1 MVYGRNDGGIKMNVD
16 LGLCIVF
23 AFAEIGVFLLGVLGF
38 QILYPKVDEQYDQ
51 FIYRI
56 NIFSRQNG
64 FVGTVDVLRSD
75 LLKESK
81 I

>member
-1 MVYGRNDGGIKMNVD
+1 MNIN
-16 LGLCIVF
+16 LGLCILFTF
-23 AFAEIGVFLLGVLGF
+23 AGIGVVLLSILGF